1 MHPQHQI
8 GESTLMLAQITA
20 GAGGAELAH
29 ALHTLPPWIG
39 GAVSALVVG
48 AALRVLDPTLRD
60 LGEALRSARRRLVA
74 RLRAR

>member
-8 GESTLMLAQITA
+8 GEPTLMLAQVVA
-20 GAGGAELAH
+20 GAGGAQYAH
-29 ALHTLPPWIG
+29 ALHAIPPWLG
-39 GAVSALVVG
+39 GALSALVVG

-60 LGEALRSARRRLVA
+60 AGELLRGAWRGLVA